1 MVRRVMSMVVMGS
14 YSSKGGSGDDGIVA
28 TRCSLLGAWTV
39 AIDGRY
45 SQLFYHATGIRGNGS
60 NGAERRKNST
70 NTNKAN
76 PRPKTA
82 GVTSARATLLWCTYC
97 I

>member
-45 SQLFYHATGIRGNGS
+45 SQLFYHATGI
-60 NGAERRKNST
+60 
-70 NTNKAN
+70 
-76 PRPKTA
+76 
-82 GVTSARATLLWCTYC
+82 V
-97 I
+97 